1 MQDFFRYY
9 GQVRTLG
16 GRFTSLPAWGRFIVG
31 VFALPGIALAALSL
45 LMFMVSILALLLLA
59 LPVYRLLQA
68 VTGGRHSGAISSTDT
83 DVFDVTNI
91 TDPSPGRKQVD
102 VRVVEGN

>member
-9 GQVRTLG
+9 GQVRTFG
-16 GRFTSLPAWGRFIVG
+16 GRFSSLPGWARFIVG
-31 VFALPGIALAALSL
+31 VFALPGIALAVLSL
-45 LMFMVSILALLLLA
+45 LMFMVSILALLLLT

-68 VTGGRHSGAISSTDT
+68 VTGSRQIPASVAPNGDG
-83 DVFDVTNI
+83 FDLS
-91 TDPSPGRKQVD
+91 DASPGRKQVD